1 MGQLILSRKQ
11 VMSPHP
17 KGEGEA
23 GWILDD
29 VHWCNVILR
38 AACAHSICSILTTH
52 EIKNKYKAWTV
63 F

>member
-1 MGQLILSRKQ
+1 
-11 VMSPHP
+11 MSLHP

-29 VHWCNVILR
+29 VHWCDVILR
-38 AACAHSICSILTTH
+38 ERVHIPLPILTTH
-52 EIKNKYKAWTV
+52 EIKNKYKAWMV